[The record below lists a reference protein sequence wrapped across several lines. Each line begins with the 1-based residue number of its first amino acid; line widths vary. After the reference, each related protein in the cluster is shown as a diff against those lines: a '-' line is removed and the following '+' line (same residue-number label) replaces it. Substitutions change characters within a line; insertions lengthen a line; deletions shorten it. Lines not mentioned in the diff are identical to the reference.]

1 MSMGKN
7 INSCKSLQ
15 SKIIIE
21 MLYKQI
27 FIETQDPKEREKL
40 YGVCTN
46 LDLKAISNLHRQKTY
61 DLILNHK
68 NDDDYKQ
75 KLNEYNEFAESLIIE
90 KVDRLRTDITLNNKL
105 PTNSSD
111 IFCDFEKKIILD
123 STNNK
128 EQTFSFIQP
137 NEPEDRLILKDIE
150 SSYNSS
156 QQCM

>member
-137 NEPEDRLILKDIE
+137 NEPEDHLILKDIE

>member
-111 IFCDFEKKIILD
+111 IFYNYKKKIILD

-156 QQCM
+156 QRCM

>member
-150 SSYNSS
+150 SSYNSL
-156 QQCM
+156 QRCM

>member
-7 INSCKSLQ
+7 IKSCKSFQ
-15 SKIIIE
+15 NKIIIE

-156 QQCM
+156 QRCM

>member
-150 SSYNSS
+150 SSYNSL

>member
-7 INSCKSLQ
+7 IKSCKSFQ
-15 SKIIIE
+15 NKIIIE

-75 KLNEYNEFAESLIIE
+75 KLNEYNEFTESLIIE
-90 KVDRLRTDITLNNKL
+90 KIDRLREDITLNNKL
-105 PTNSSD
+105 PTNSSE

-150 SSYNSS
+150 KSFNNP

>member
-7 INSCKSLQ
+7 INSYKSLQ

-40 YGVCTN
+40 
-46 LDLKAISNLHRQKTY
+46 
-61 DLILNHK
+61 LNF
-68 NDDDYKQ
+68 DYKNISALSNEVAQ